1 VDKQEN
7 QRIKNKKRKKKSER
21 KSHMPT
27 ISKLSGTSGTSDIY
41 SKNTAAA
48 NNDKGTLDIQSYFKL
63 LAAQL
68 ANQDMSN
75 PMDTSDMMNQ
85 MSQMAMV
92 QSLTAMTESIKT
104 STALSQQSYAA
115 SLIGKKVSYLAS
127 NGTDADGNEKTITKT
142 GIVTSISLTGKNPT
156 LRIEGD
162 TNDYS
167 LDRIKSVL
175 GADASENK
183 VSADQAKTGDT
194 EKA

>member
-1 VDKQEN
+1 
-7 QRIKNKKRKKKSER
+7 
-21 KSHMPT
+21 MPD
-27 ISKLSGTSGTSDIY
+27 ISALSGSSGTNSVY

-48 NNDKGTLDIQSYFKL
+48 NNEKGSLDIQSYFKL

-115 SLIGKKVSYLAS
+115 SLIGKKVTYLAS
-127 NGTDADGNEKTITKT
+127 AGTGADGSEMTVTKT
-142 GIVTSISLTGKNPT
+142 GIVSSVSLSGKNPT
-156 LRIEGD
+156 IRIEGD
-162 TNDYS
+162 DTDYS
-167 LDRIKSVL
+167 LERIQSVL
-175 GADASENK
+175 GNTTRDTKNADSVHE
-183 VSADQAKTGDT
+183 S
-194 EKA
+194 